1 MSSLAASSSSA
12 PLLTSALSNVALVGS
27 SWMCSSIMFSTYF
40 TTKFLKYDSA
50 VETKKKTD
58 FETRQLQVLS
68 GTSSPPSVKSTENT
82 GRFSITK
89 FKSAN
94 TMITPILQSMSRAQ
108 LLTLFR
114 FSGSLLMGIFLN
126 PQVMECGKRLMF
138 TLQYMQDFALPAAFL
153 FVANYCNSIALD
165 RIGISLTYTSKC
177 IIPLITVLMTLL
189 MDGVGALPSSLAL
202 AMLIPIAGGVA
213 MASWNSPTFEK
224 KGFLAAMTSS
234 TAQAALNVS
243 SKRAL
248 IKTGISG
255 LEAQRSMVAVA
266 FSIAICMSLQ
276 SCFQS
281 NRPRSDEDKGVE
293 KGPELPPFWL
303 ALAASAAYHSE
314 YVLSFMFINMVQPIS
329 YGTCDAIRRLG
340 IIVAGRFF
348 FGGDP
353 FSKLNYGGI
362 GFALLG
368 AMGYSIASAK

>member
-1 MSSLAASSSSA
+1 
-12 PLLTSALSNVALVGS
+12 
-27 SWMCSSIMFSTYF
+27 
-40 TTKFLKYDSA
+40 
-50 VETKKKTD
+50 
-58 FETRQLQVLS
+58 
-68 GTSSPPSVKSTENT
+68 
-82 GRFSITK
+82 
-89 FKSAN
+89 
-94 TMITPILQSMSRAQ
+94 
-108 LLTLFR
+108 
-114 FSGSLLMGIFLN
+114 
-126 PQVMECGKRLMF
+126 
-138 TLQYMQDFALPAAFL
+138 MQDFALPAAFL

-177 IIPLITVLMTLL
+177 IIPLITVLTTLL

-281 NRPRSDEDKGVE
+281 NRPRSDERELE

>member
-1 MSSLAASSSSA
+1 
-12 PLLTSALSNVALVGS
+12 
-27 SWMCSSIMFSTYF
+27 
-40 TTKFLKYDSA
+40 
-50 VETKKKTD
+50 
-58 FETRQLQVLS
+58 
-68 GTSSPPSVKSTENT
+68 
-82 GRFSITK
+82 
-89 FKSAN
+89 
-94 TMITPILQSMSRAQ
+94 
-108 LLTLFR
+108 
-114 FSGSLLMGIFLN
+114 
-126 PQVMECGKRLMF
+126 
-138 TLQYMQDFALPAAFL
+138 
-153 FVANYCNSIALD
+153 
-165 RIGISLTYTSKC
+165 
-177 IIPLITVLMTLL
+177 

-281 NRPRSDEDKGVE
+281 NRPRSDERELE
-293 KGPELPPFWL
+293 KVPELPPFWL